1 MKRIA
6 YLIALSLLSVLFYGN
21 LSAQKTTL
29 SGTVI
34 EGEKNEPL
42 ENTMVTVLKG
52 CKKQIIAY
60 ALTDNQGKFS
70 LSVLFQDSL
79 HISFRD

>member
-34 EGEKNEPL
+34 EGEKNESS
-42 ENTMVTVLKG
+42 
-52 CKKQIIAY
+52 
-60 ALTDNQGKFS
+60 GKHKV
-70 LSVLFQDSL
+70 SV
-79 HISFRD
+79 